1 MSVFPR
7 ARAPLAPAALA
18 LALSLAVAG
27 CTAPARDSA
36 MSGPITLNL
45 VAINDFHGNLEP
57 SKYTYTSAATGKSE
71 TLRAGGIEALSG
83 ALAAWRKEDKDL
95 LFIGAGDL
103 IGASPALSSMWA
115 DEPSIE
121 AMNLLGLR
129 LSSVGNHEFD
139 QGRKE
144 LLRQQTGGCDSP
156 RPGKACRLNPAY
168 TGAQFTYLAA
178 NVLDSA
184 TGKPFMPAYR
194 IETVKG
200 VKVGVVGAV
209 LQGTASVAVS
219 SAIAGLDFI
228 DEADAINKAL
238 PQMRADGAKVFV
250 VLIHEGGHTA
260 TPPDQPACND
270 LKGGIVDIV
279 KKLDPAF
286 RLVITGHSHQGYLC
300 KVDGRV
306 VTQADAAGHL
316 LSRIALKVDPA
327 SGAVA
332 DIDVR
337 NVVMNPEQFPAEPR
351 MAAFLTRVKE
361 RSRAALARPL
371 GKLGAAT
378 VARKANEA
386 GESPLGDLIA
396 DAVLA
401 ATRAQG
407 AQIGFMNNGG
417 IRKDLDTSDAGLVTN
432 FGHAQ
437 AVLPFGNTLVVMD
450 LSGAQLRRLFEQQW
464 QRPSASGATI
474 LQVSQGLS
482 YTWDEA
488 RPVGQRLVP
497 GSLKFN
503 GAPVEDTKTYRVVAN
518 NFLAEGGD
526 NFPEFAKGTNRVD
539 TQIVDLDALSDYI
552 AKHPG
557 AGGTQ
562 AGLVPTLR
570 IDKVRAQK

>member
-1 MSVFPR
+1 MIVFPR
-7 ARAPLAPAALA
+7 ARAPLTLLA
-18 LALSLAVAG
+18 LSLSLAVAG
-27 CTAPARDSA
+27 CATPARE
-36 MSGPITLNL
+36 PITLNL

-71 TLRAGGIEALSG
+71 TLRAGGVEALSG
-83 ALAAWRKEDKDL
+83 ALAAWRREDKDL

-156 RPGKACRLNPAY
+156 RPGKACRLLPNY
-168 TGAQFTYLAA
+168 TGARFTYLAA

-194 IETVKG
+194 IENVKG
-200 VKVGVVGAV
+200 VKIGVVGAV

-228 DEADAINKAL
+228 DEAEAINKAL

-250 VLIHEGGHTA
+250 ALIHEGGHTA

-351 MAAFLTRVKE
+351 MTAFLTRVKE

-371 GKLGAAT
+371 GKLGTAT

-417 IRKDLDTSDAGLVTN
+417 IRKDLDTSDAALVTN

-450 LSGAQLRRLFEQQW
+450 LTGAQLRRLFEQQW

-474 LQVSQGLS
+474 LQVSQGLT

-488 RPVGQRLVP
+488 RAVGQRLVP

-526 NFPEFAKGTNRVD
+526 NFPEFAKGTNRID

-557 AGGTQ
+557 AGGVQ
-562 AGLVPTLR
+562 AGLAPSLR
-570 IDKVRAQK
+570 IDKVRVTK

>member
-1 MSVFPR
+1 MIVSPR
-7 ARAPLAPAALA
+7 ARASLSL
-18 LALSLAVAG
+18 LALSLLAAG
-27 CTAPARDSA
+27 CATAP
-36 MSGPITLNL
+36 SGPVTLNL

-95 LFIGAGDL
+95 LFLGAGDL

-144 LLRQQTGGCDSP
+144 LLRQQAGGCDSP
-156 RPGKACRLNPAY
+156 RPGKACRLSPDY
-168 TGAQFTYLAA
+168 RGARFTYLAA

-184 TGKPFMPAYR
+184 TGKPFMPGYR
-194 IETVKG
+194 VESVKG
-200 VKVGVVGAV
+200 VKVGVAGAV
-209 LQGTASVAVS
+209 LQGTASVAVA

-228 DEADAINKAL
+228 DEAEAINKTL
-238 PQMRADGAKVFV
+238 PQMRAEGAKVFIA
-250 VLIHEGGHTA
+250 LIHEGGRTDES
-260 TPPDQPACND
+260 PDQPGC
-270 LKGGIVDIV
+270 KGLTGGVVDIV
-279 KKLDPAF
+279 KKLDPAI

-300 KVDGRV
+300 NVDGRV

-316 LSRIALKVDPA
+316 LSRIALKVDAA
-327 SGAVA
+327 SGAIA
-332 DIDVR
+332 DIDVK
-337 NVVMNPEQFPAEPR
+337 NVVMDPAKFPADPTV
-351 MAAFLTRVKE
+351 AAYLAGVKE

-371 GKLGAAT
+371 GKLGTAT
-378 VARKANEA
+378 VARKANDA
-386 GESPLGDLIA
+386 GESPLGNLIA

-417 IRKDLDTSDAGLVTN
+417 IRKDLETSDAALTTN

-437 AVLPFGNTLVVMD
+437 AVLPFGNTLVVLD
-450 LSGAQLRRLFEQQW
+450 LTGAQLRRLLEQQW
-464 QRPSASGATI
+464 QRPGASGATI

-482 YTWDEA
+482 YTWDEK

-503 GAPVEDTKTYRVVAN
+503 GVPVDDNKTYRVVAN

-526 NFPEFAKGTNRVD
+526 NFPEFAKGSKRVD

-557 AGGTQ
+557 AGGAQ
-562 AGLVPTLR
+562 AGLAPAARISKVPAP
-570 IDKVRAQK
+570 K

>member
-1 MSVFPR
+1 MTVSPR
-7 ARAPLAPAALA
+7 ARARLSILALA
-18 LALSLAVAG
+18 LAAAG
-27 CTAPARDSA
+27 CTTAPR
-36 MSGPITLNL
+36 GPVTLNL

-71 TLRAGGIEALSG
+71 TLSAGGIEALSG

-144 LLRQQTGGCDSP
+144 LLRQQAGGCDSP
-156 RPGKACRLNPAY
+156 RPGKACRIMPNY
-168 TGAQFTYLAA
+168 GGARFTYLAA

-184 TGKPFMPAYR
+184 TGKPFMPAWR

-209 LQGTASVAVS
+209 LQGTASVAVA

-228 DEADAINKAL
+228 GEAEAINRAL
-238 PQMRADGAKVFV
+238 PQMRAEGAQVFV
-250 VLIHEGGHTA
+250 ALIHEGGHTA

-279 KKLDPAF
+279 KQLDPAF

-316 LSRIALKVDPA
+316 LSRIAVKVDPA
-327 SGAVA
+327 SGLVS

-337 NVVMNPEQFPAEPR
+337 NVVMNPELFPADPKVS
-351 MAAFLTRVKE
+351 AFLANVKE

-371 GKLGAAT
+371 GKLGTPT

-386 GESPLGDLIA
+386 GESPLGNLIA

-417 IRKDLDTSDAGLVTN
+417 IRKDLETSDAALTTN

-437 AVLPFGNTLVVMD
+437 AVLPFGNTLVVLD
-450 LSGAQLRRLFEQQW
+450 LTGAQVRRLLEQQW
-464 QRPSASGATI
+464 QRPSASGATM
-474 LQVSQGLS
+474 LQVSLGLT
-482 YTWDEA
+482 YTWDET
-488 RPVGQRLVP
+488 RPAGQRLVP
-497 GSLKFN
+497 GSLKFM
-503 GAPVEDTKTYRVVAN
+503 GAPVEDSKTYRVVAN

-526 NFPEFAKGTNRVD
+526 NFPEFARGTNRVD
-539 TQIVDLDALSDYI
+539 THIVDLDALSDYI

-557 AGGTQ
+557 AGGAN
-562 AGLVPTLR
+562 AGLAPSTR
-570 IDKVRAQK
+570 IDKVRAQQ

>member
-1 MSVFPR
+1 MTVSPR
-7 ARAPLAPAALA
+7 ACARFCIRSSILA
-18 LALSLAVAG
+18 LALLAAG
-27 CTAPARDSA
+27 CTTTPR
-36 MSGPITLNL
+36 GPVTLNL

-144 LLRQQTGGCDSP
+144 LLRQQAGGCDSP
-156 RPGKACRLNPAY
+156 RPGKACRLSPDY
-168 TGAQFTYLAA
+168 RGARFTYLAA

-194 IETVKG
+194 IEEVKG
-200 VKVGVVGAV
+200 VKVGVAGAV
-209 LQGTASVAVS
+209 LQGTASVAVA

-228 DEADAINKAL
+228 DEAEAINKTL
-238 PQMRADGAKVFV
+238 PQMRADGAKVFIA
-250 VLIHEGGHTA
+250 LIHEGGRTDES
-260 TPPDQPACND
+260 PDQPGC
-270 LKGGIVDIV
+270 KGLTGGVVDIV
-279 KKLDPAF
+279 KKLDPAI

-300 KVDGRV
+300 TVDGRI

-316 LSRIALKVDPA
+316 LSRIALKVDA
-327 SGAVA
+327 SSGAVSH
-332 DIDVR
+332 IDVS
-337 NVVMNPEQFPAEPR
+337 NVVMDPAKFPADPQV
-351 MAAFLTRVKE
+351 AAYLAGVKE

-371 GKLGAAT
+371 GKLGTAT
-378 VARKANEA
+378 VARRANDA
-386 GESPLGDLIA
+386 GESPLGNLIA

-417 IRKDLDTSDAGLVTN
+417 IRKDLETSDAALTTN

-437 AVLPFGNTLVVMD
+437 AVLPFGNTLVVLD
-450 LSGAQLRRLFEQQW
+450 LTGAQLRRLLEQQW

-474 LQVSQGLS
+474 LQVSQGLNYS
-482 YTWDEA
+482 WDEK

-503 GAPVEDTKTYRVVAN
+503 GKPVEDNQTYRVVAN

-526 NFPEFAKGTNRVD
+526 NFPEFAKGSNRVD
-539 TQIVDLDALSDYI
+539 TQIVDLDALSEYI
-552 AKHPG
+552 ARNPG
-557 AGGTQ
+557 TGGAQ
-562 AGLVPTLR
+562 AGLAPSTR
-570 IDKVRAQK
+570 IDKVRTQ

>member
-1 MSVFPR
+1 MSVSPRVR
-7 ARAPLAPAALA
+7 ARFCVRLSMLTLA
-18 LALSLAVAG
+18 LLAAG
-27 CTAPARDSA
+27 CATTPP
-36 MSGPITLNL
+36 GPITLNL

-144 LLRQQTGGCDSP
+144 LLRQQAGGCDSP
-156 RPGKACRLNPAY
+156 RPNKACRLSPDY
-168 TGAQFTYLAA
+168 RGARFTYLAA

-184 TGKPFMPAYR
+184 TGKPFMPGYR
-194 IETVKG
+194 IEEVKG
-200 VKVGVVGAV
+200 VKVGVAGAV
-209 LQGTASVAVS
+209 LQGTASVAVA

-228 DEADAINKAL
+228 DEAEAINKTL
-238 PQMRADGAKVFV
+238 PQMRAEGAKVFIA
-250 VLIHEGGHTA
+250 LIHEGGRTDEA
-260 TPPDQPACND
+260 PDQPGC
-270 LKGGIVDIV
+270 KGLTGGVVDIV
-279 KKLDPAF
+279 KKLDPAI

-300 KVDGRV
+300 TVDGRI

-316 LSRIALKVDPA
+316 LSRIALKVDPS
-327 SGAVA
+327 SGAIA
-332 DIDVR
+332 DIDVK
-337 NVVMNPEQFPAEPR
+337 NVVMDPATFPADPKV
-351 MAAFLTRVKE
+351 AAYLAGVKE

-371 GKLGAAT
+371 GKLGVAS

-386 GESPLGDLIA
+386 GESPLGNLIA

-417 IRKDLDTSDAGLVTN
+417 IRKDLDTSDAALTTN

-450 LSGAQLRRLFEQQW
+450 LSGAQLRRLLEQQW

-474 LQVSQGLS
+474 LQVSQGLR
-482 YTWDEA
+482 YTWDET
-488 RPVGQRLVP
+488 RPAGQRLVP
-497 GSLKFN
+497 GSLKFM
-503 GAPVEDTKTYRVVAN
+503 GKPVDDKQTYRVVAN

-539 TQIVDLDALSDYI
+539 TQIVDLDALSDFI
-552 AKHPG
+552 AKNPG
-557 AGGTQ
+557 AGGAA
-562 AGLVPTLR
+562 AGLAPTVR
-570 IDKVRAQK
+570 IDKLRVQK

>member
-1 MSVFPR
+1 MTVSPR
-7 ARAPLAPAALA
+7 VRVRLSLLTLA
-18 LALSLAVAG
+18 LLAAG
-27 CTAPARDSA
+27 CATAPQ
-36 MSGPITLNL
+36 GLTTLNL

-57 SKYTYTSAATGKSE
+57 SKYTYTSAVSGKTE

-83 ALAAWRKEDKDL
+83 ALAAWRREDKDL

-139 QGRKE
+139 AGRKE
-144 LLRQQTGGCDSP
+144 LLRQQAGGCDSP
-156 RPGKACRLNPAY
+156 RPAKACKLMPDYR
-168 TGAQFTYLAA
+168 GARFTYLAA

-184 TGKPFMPAYR
+184 TGKPFMPAFR
-194 IETVKG
+194 VEDVKG

-209 LQGTASVAVS
+209 LQGTASVAVA

-238 PQMRADGAKVFV
+238 PQMRADGAKVFIA
-250 VLIHEGGHTA
+250 LIHEGGRTDEA
-260 TPPDQPACND
+260 PDQPAC
-270 LKGGIVDIV
+270 KGLTGGVVDIV
-279 KKLDPAF
+279 KRLDPVI

-300 KVDGRV
+300 TVDGRI

-332 DIDVR
+332 DIDVK
-337 NVVMNPEQFPAEPR
+337 NVVMNPEQFPADPKV
-351 MAAFLTRVKE
+351 AAYLAGVKE
-361 RSRAALARPL
+361 RSRAVLARPL
-371 GKLGAAT
+371 GKLGT
-378 VARKANEA
+378 PMVARKAGEA
-386 GESPLGDLIA
+386 GESPLGNLIA

-417 IRKDLDTSDAGLVTN
+417 IRKDLETSSADLTTN

-437 AVLPFGNTLVVMD
+437 AVLPFGNTLVVLD
-450 LSGAQLRRLFEQQW
+450 LTGAQLRRLLEQQW

-474 LQVSQGLS
+474 LQVSEGLT
-482 YTWDEA
+482 YTWDET
-488 RPVGQRLVP
+488 RPLGQRVVP

-503 GAPVEDTKTYRVVAN
+503 GAPVEDNRSYRVVAN

-526 NFPEFAKGTNRVD
+526 NFPEFAKGTRRVD
-539 TQIVDLDALSDYI
+539 TGIVDLDALSDHI
-552 AKHPG
+552 AKNPG
-557 AGGTQ
+557 AGGAA
-562 AGLVPTLR
+562 AGMVPAKR
-570 IDKVRAQK
+570 IDKISTQK

>member
-1 MSVFPR
+1 MIVFPR
-7 ARAPLAPAALA
+7 VRASLTLLA
-18 LALSLAVAG
+18 LALAVAG
-27 CTAPARDSA
+27 CSTPAHEPA
-36 MSGPITLNL
+36 ISGPVTLNL

-57 SKYTYTSAATGKSE
+57 SKYTWTSAATGKSE

-144 LLRQQTGGCDSP
+144 LLRQQSGGCDSP
-156 RPGKACRLNPAY
+156 RPGKACRLMPTY
-168 TGAQFTYLAA
+168 TGARFTYLAA

-200 VKVGVVGAV
+200 IKVGVVGAV
-209 LQGTASVAVS
+209 LQGTASVAVAS
-219 SAIAGLDFI
+219 SIAGLDFI
-228 DEADAINKAL
+228 DEAEAINKAL
-238 PQMRADGAKVFV
+238 PQMRADGAQVFV
-250 VLIHEGGHTA
+250 VLIHEGGHTS

-351 MAAFLTRVKE
+351 ITAFLTRVKE
-361 RSRAALARPL
+361 RSRAVLARPL

-378 VARKANEA
+378 VARKASEA
-386 GESPLGDLIA
+386 GESPLGSLIA

-417 IRKDLDTSDAGLVTN
+417 IRKDLETSDAGLVTN

-450 LSGAQLRRLFEQQW
+450 LSGAQLRRLLEQQW

-474 LQVSQGLS
+474 LQVSQGLT

-503 GAPVEDTKTYRVVAN
+503 GAPVDDAKTYRVVAN

-539 TQIVDLDALSDYI
+539 THIVDLDALSDYI

-557 AGGTQ
+557 AGGAP
-562 AGLVPTLR
+562 AGLAPLVR
-570 IDKVRAQK
+570 IDKVRAQQ

>member
-1 MSVFPR
+1 MIVSPR
-7 ARAPLAPAALA
+7 ARASLSL
-18 LALSLAVAG
+18 LALSLLAAG
-27 CTAPARDSA
+27 CATAP
-36 MSGPITLNL
+36 SGPVTLNL

-83 ALAAWRKEDKDL
+83 ALSAWRKEDKDL

-121 AMNLLGLR
+121 AMNLMGLR

-144 LLRQQTGGCDSP
+144 LLRQQAGGCDSP
-156 RPGKACRLNPAY
+156 RPGKACRLSPDY
-168 TGAQFTYLAA
+168 RGARFTYLAA

-194 IETVKG
+194 VESVKG
-200 VKVGVVGAV
+200 VKVGVAGAV
-209 LQGTASVAVS
+209 LQGTASVAVA

-228 DEADAINKAL
+228 DEAEAINKTL
-238 PQMRADGAKVFV
+238 PQMRAEGAKVFIA
-250 VLIHEGGHTA
+250 LIHEGGRTDES
-260 TPPDQPACND
+260 PDQPGC
-270 LKGGIVDIV
+270 KGLTGGVVDIV
-279 KKLDPAF
+279 KKLDPAI

-300 KVDGRV
+300 TVDGRI

-316 LSRIALKVDPA
+316 LSRIALKVDA
-327 SGAVA
+327 NSGAVSH
-332 DIDVR
+332 IDVK
-337 NVVMNPEQFPAEPR
+337 NVVMDPAKFPADPKVS
-351 MAAFLTRVKE
+351 AYLAGVKE

-371 GKLGAAT
+371 GKLGTAT
-378 VARKANEA
+378 VARRANDA
-386 GESPLGDLIA
+386 GESPLGNLIA

-417 IRKDLDTSDAGLVTN
+417 IRKDLETSDAALTTN

-450 LSGAQLRRLFEQQW
+450 LTGFQLRRLLEQQW

-474 LQVSQGLS
+474 LPVSQGLS
-482 YTWDEA
+482 YTWDEK

-503 GAPVEDTKTYRVVAN
+503 GKPVDDNQTYRVVAN

-526 NFPEFAKGTNRVD
+526 NFPEFAKGTKRVD

-552 AKHPG
+552 ARNPG
-557 AGGTQ
+557 AGGAQ
-562 AGLVPTLR
+562 AGLAPTTR
-570 IDKVRAQK
+570 IDKVRNQ

>member
-1 MSVFPR
+1 MTVSPR
-7 ARAPLAPAALA
+7 ARARLSILA
-18 LALSLAVAG
+18 LALLAAG
-27 CTAPARDSA
+27 CTTTPR
-36 MSGPITLNL
+36 GPVTLNL

-144 LLRQQTGGCDSP
+144 LLRQQAGGCDSP
-156 RPGKACRLNPAY
+156 RPGKACRLSPDY
-168 TGAQFTYLAA
+168 RGARFTYLAA

-194 IETVKG
+194 VEDVKG
-200 VKVGVVGAV
+200 VKVGVAGAV
-209 LQGTASVAVS
+209 LQGTASVAVA

-228 DEADAINKAL
+228 DEADAINKTL
-238 PQMRADGAKVFV
+238 PQMRADGAKVFIA
-250 VLIHEGGHTA
+250 LIHEGGRTDES
-260 TPPDQPACND
+260 PDQPGC
-270 LKGGIVDIV
+270 KGLTGGVVDIV
-279 KKLDPAF
+279 KKLDPAI

-300 KVDGRV
+300 TVDGRV

-316 LSRIALKVDPA
+316 LSRIALKVDA
-327 SGAVA
+327 SSGAIA
-332 DIDVR
+332 DIDVK
-337 NVVMNPEQFPAEPR
+337 NVVMDPAKFPADPQVS
-351 MAAFLTRVKE
+351 AYLAGVKE

-371 GKLGAAT
+371 GKLGTAT
-378 VARKANEA
+378 VARRANEA
-386 GESPLGDLIA
+386 GESPLGNLIA

-417 IRKDLDTSDAGLVTN
+417 IRKDLETSDAALTTN

-437 AVLPFGNTLVVMD
+437 AVLPFGNTLVVLD
-450 LSGAQLRRLFEQQW
+450 LTGAQLRRLLEQQW

-482 YTWDEA
+482 YTWDEK
-488 RPVGQRLVP
+488 RPIGQRLVP

-503 GAPVEDTKTYRVVAN
+503 GKPVDDNQTYRVVAN

-526 NFPEFAKGTNRVD
+526 NFPEFAKGTKRVD
-539 TQIVDLDALSDYI
+539 TQIVDLDALSEYI
-552 AKHPG
+552 ARNPG
-557 AGGTQ
+557 AGGAQ
-562 AGLVPTLR
+562 AGLAPSTR
-570 IDKVRAQK
+570 IDKVRTPQ

>member
-7 ARAPLAPAALA
+7 ARAGLSLLA
-18 LALSLAVAG
+18 LALLAAG
-27 CTAPARDSA
+27 CTTAPRA
-36 MSGPITLNL
+36 PITLNL

-57 SKYTYTSAATGKSE
+57 SKYTYTSAATGKTE

-144 LLRQQTGGCDSP
+144 LLRQQAGGCDSP
-156 RPGKACRLNPAY
+156 RPNKACRLSPDY
-168 TGAQFTYLAA
+168 RGARFTYLAA

-184 TGKPFMPAYR
+184 TGKPFMPGYR
-194 IETVKG
+194 VEDVKG
-200 VKVGVVGAV
+200 VKVGVAGAV
-209 LQGTASVAVS
+209 LQGTASVAVA

-228 DEADAINKAL
+228 DEAEAINKTL
-238 PQMRADGAKVFV
+238 PQMRAEGAKVFIA
-250 VLIHEGGHTA
+250 LIHEGGRTDES
-260 TPPDQPACND
+260 PDQPDC
-270 LKGGIVDIV
+270 KGLTGGVVDIV
-279 KKLDPAF
+279 KKLDPAI

-300 KVDGRV
+300 TVDGRI

-327 SGAVA
+327 SGAIA
-332 DIDVR
+332 DIEVK
-337 NVVMNPEQFPAEPR
+337 NVVMDPATFPADPQV
-351 MAAFLTRVKE
+351 AAYLAGVKE
-361 RSRAALARPL
+361 RSGAALARPL
-371 GKLGAAT
+371 GKLGSAT

-386 GESPLGDLIA
+386 GESPLGNLIA

-417 IRKDLDTSDAGLVTN
+417 IRKDLDTSDAALTTN

-437 AVLPFGNTLVVMD
+437 AVLPFGNTLVVLD
-450 LSGAQLRRLFEQQW
+450 LTGAQLRRLLEQQW

-482 YTWDEA
+482 YTWDET

-497 GSLKFN
+497 GSLKFM
-503 GAPVEDTKTYRVVAN
+503 GKPVDDQQTYRVVAN

-539 TQIVDLDALSDYI
+539 TQIVDLDALSDFI
-552 AKHPG
+552 AKNPG
-557 AGGTQ
+557 AGGAA
-562 AGLVPTLR
+562 AGLAPTAR
-570 IDKVRAQK
+570 IDKLRAQK

>member
-1 MSVFPR
+1 
-7 ARAPLAPAALA
+7 
-18 LALSLAVAG
+18 
-27 CTAPARDSA
+27 
-36 MSGPITLNL
+36 
-45 VAINDFHGNLEP
+45 
-57 SKYTYTSAATGKSE
+57 
-71 TLRAGGIEALSG
+71 
-83 ALAAWRKEDKDL
+83 
-95 LFIGAGDL
+95 
-103 IGASPALSSMWA
+103 
-115 DEPSIE
+115 
-121 AMNLLGLR
+121 MNLLGLR

-144 LLRQQTGGCDSP
+144 LLRQQAGGCDSP
-156 RPGKACRLNPAY
+156 RPGKACRLTQHY
-168 TGAQFTYLAA
+168 GGARFTYLAA

-209 LQGTASVAVS
+209 LQGTASVAVAS
-219 SAIAGLDFI
+219 SVAGLDFI
-228 DEADAINKAL
+228 DEAEAINKAL
-238 PQMRADGAKVFV
+238 PQMRASGAQVFV
-250 VLIHEGGHTA
+250 ALIHEGGHTA

-316 LSRIALKVDPA
+316 LSRIAVKVDPA

-332 DIDVR
+332 DIEVR
-337 NVVMNPEQFPAEPR
+337 NVVMNPEQFPADPKVS
-351 MAAFLTRVKE
+351 AFLASVKE

-371 GKLGAAT
+371 GKLGTPT
-378 VARKANEA
+378 VARKASEA
-386 GESPLGDLIA
+386 GESPLGSLIA

-417 IRKDLDTSDAGLVTN
+417 IRKDLETSDAALTTN

-450 LSGAQLRRLFEQQW
+450 LTGAQLRRLLEQQW
-464 QRPSASGATI
+464 QRPGASGATN

-482 YTWDEA
+482 YTWDEK

-503 GAPVEDTKTYRVVAN
+503 GAPVEDSKTYRVAAN

-526 NFPEFAKGTNRVD
+526 HFPEFAKGTNRVD

-557 AGGTQ
+557 VGGAS
-562 AGLVPTLR
+562 AGLAPSMR
-570 IDKVRAQK
+570 IDKVRAQP

>member
-1 MSVFPR
+1 MTVFPR
-7 ARAPLAPAALA
+7 ACARLSVLA
-18 LALSLAVAG
+18 LALLAAG
-27 CTAPARDSA
+27 CTTAPR
-36 MSGPITLNL
+36 GPVTLNL

-57 SKYTYTSAATGKSE
+57 SKYTYTSAATGKTE

-83 ALAAWRKEDKDL
+83 ALAQWRREDKDL

-144 LLRQQTGGCDSP
+144 LLRQQAGGCDSP
-156 RPGKACRLNPAY
+156 RPGKACRLNPNY
-168 TGAQFTYLAA
+168 GGARFTYLAA

-194 IETVKG
+194 VEDVKG

-209 LQGTASVAVS
+209 LQGTASVAVA

-228 DEADAINKAL
+228 DEAEAINKAL
-238 PQMRADGAKVFV
+238 PAMRADGAKVFV
-250 VLIHEGGHTA
+250 ALIHEGGKTDES
-260 TPPDQPACND
+260 PDQPGC
-270 LKGGIVDIV
+270 KGLTGGVVDIV
-279 KKLDPAF
+279 KKLDPAI

-316 LSRIALKVDPA
+316 LSRIALRVDPV

-337 NVVMNPEQFPAEPR
+337 NIVMNPEQFPADPK
-351 MAAFLTRVKE
+351 MAAYLATVKE
-361 RSRAALARPL
+361 RSRAALAKPL
-371 GKLGAAT
+371 GKLGTAS
-378 VARKANEA
+378 VARRANDA
-386 GESPLGDLIA
+386 GESPLGNLIA

-417 IRKDLDTSDAGLVTN
+417 IRKDLETADAALTTH

-474 LQVSQGLS
+474 LQVSQGLT
-482 YTWDEA
+482 YAWDEQ

-503 GAPVEDTKTYRVVAN
+503 GAAVEDNKTYRVVAN

-526 NFPEFAKGTNRVD
+526 NFPEFAKGANRVD

-552 AKHPG
+552 AKNPG
-557 AGGTQ
+557 AGSAA
-562 AGLVPTLR
+562 AGLAPSKR
-570 IDKVRAQK
+570 IDKVRAQP

>member
-1 MSVFPR
+1 MSVLSR
-7 ARAPLAPAALA
+7 ARAPFALA
-18 LALSLAVAG
+18 LAVLAAG
-27 CTAPARDSA
+27 CATPAA
-36 MSGPITLNL
+36 GPVTLNL

-57 SKYTYTSAATGKSE
+57 SKYTYTSAVSGKTE

-144 LLRQQTGGCDSP
+144 LLRQQAGGCDSP
-156 RPGKACRLNPAY
+156 RPAKACKLMPNY
-168 TGAQFTYLAA
+168 GGARFTYLAA

-194 IETVKG
+194 VEDVKG

-209 LQGTASVAVS
+209 LQGTASVAVA

-250 VLIHEGGHTA
+250 ALIHEGGKTSEA
-260 TPPDQPACND
+260 PDQQEC
-270 LKGGIVDIV
+270 KGLTGGVVDIV
-279 KKLDPAF
+279 KRLDPAI

-316 LSRIALKVDPA
+316 LSRIAMQVDPVSGTVA
-327 SGAVA
+327 S
-332 DIDVR
+332 IDVR
-337 NVVMNPEQFPAEPR
+337 NIVMNPELFPADPQVS
-351 MAAFLTRVKE
+351 AYLANVKE

-371 GKLGAAT
+371 GKLGQAS
-378 VARKANEA
+378 VVRKASEA
-386 GESPLGDLIA
+386 GESPLGNLIA

-417 IRKDLDTSDAGLVTN
+417 IRKDLETSDAALTTN

-437 AVLPFGNTLVVMD
+437 AVLPFGNTLVVLD
-450 LSGAQLRRLFEQQW
+450 LTGLQLRRLLEQQW
-464 QRPSASGATI
+464 QRPSASSATI
-474 LQVSQGLS
+474 LQVSQGLA
-482 YTWDEA
+482 YTWDDK
-488 RPVGQRLVP
+488 RPLGQRIVP

-503 GAPVEDTKTYRVVAN
+503 GTPVDDNKIYRVVAN

-552 AKHPG
+552 AKNPG
-557 AGGTQ
+557 AGGNA
-562 AGLVPTLR
+562 AGLAPSVR
-570 IDKVRAQK
+570 IDKVRAQP